1 MNKTYSVGIAGL
13 GTVGTG
19 FVNQILKFKSNS
31 QKIANIK
38 ISKIAVKNIR
48 KKRNIKLSNLPI
60 TTNTLSLAK
69 DKNIDIVIELIG
81 GSSWV
86 AYKLIRESLK
96 NKKHVITANKALLAV
111 HGNELAKIAE
121 RNNVSLNYE
130 AAVAGGIPIV
140 KAVRE
145 NLRYNNI
152 YKIYGILNGTC
163 NYILTKMEND
173 KGDFKDILKD
183 AQKKGFAEL
192 DPSFDING
200 IDAAHKIVILS
211 SLAFNVKLDFKST
224 FIEGIS
230 KIDSADFKYARE
242 LGYTIRLIAMA
253 SISKNSV
260 QQRVHPC
267 FIKKSSDVAK
277 IVDETNAIIVQD
289 KSIGKNIFQGPGA
302 GSGPTGAS
310 VLSDLMDILRGTRN
324 LPLGTAISKKLKAK
338 IDNIEDLS
346 FSYYLRIKAK
356 DKPGVLAKI
365 SKALSS
371 QKISIESIIQNPPVQ
386 TQNAEIILVLHKTKE
401 SMLLSALKK
410 IRKIKD
416 VGSSV
421 KFIRIENSIWLLFQI
436 NMRQA

>member
-1 MNKTYSVGIAGL
+1 M

-81 GSSWV
+81 GSSGV
-86 AYKLIRESLK
+86 AYKLIKEALK

-111 HGNELAKIAE
+111 HGNELAQIAE
-121 RNNVSLNYE
+121 KNNVSLNYE

-277 IVDETNAIIVQD
+277 VADETNAIIVQD

-421 KFIRIENSIWLLFQI
+421 KFIRIENSI
-436 NMRQA
+436 

>member
-48 KKRNIKLSNLPI
+48 KKRSIKLSNLPI

-81 GSSWV
+81 GSSGV
-86 AYKLIRESLK
+86 AYKLIKESLK
-96 NKKHVITANKALLAV
+96 NEKHVITANKALLAV
-111 HGNELAKIAE
+111 HGNELAQIAE
-121 RNNVSLNYE
+121 KNNVSLNYE

-183 AQKKGFAEL
+183 AQNKGFAEL

-277 IVDETNAIIVQD
+277 VADETNAIIVQD

-338 IDNIEDLS
+338 IDKIEDLS

-421 KFIRIENSIWLLFQI
+421 KFIRIENSI
-436 NMRQA
+436 

>member
-81 GSSWV
+81 GSSGV
-86 AYKLIRESLK
+86 AYKLIKEALK

-111 HGNELAKIAE
+111 HGNELAQIAE
-121 RNNVSLNYE
+121 KNNVSLNYE

-277 IVDETNAIIVQD
+277 VADETNAIIVQD

-421 KFIRIENSIWLLFQI
+421 KFIRIENSI
-436 NMRQA
+436 

>member
-1 MNKTYSVGIAGL
+1 
-13 GTVGTG
+13 
-19 FVNQILKFKSNS
+19 
-31 QKIANIK
+31 
-38 ISKIAVKNIR
+38 
-48 KKRNIKLSNLPI
+48 
-60 TTNTLSLAK
+60 
-69 DKNIDIVIELIG
+69 
-81 GSSWV
+81 
-86 AYKLIRESLK
+86 
-96 NKKHVITANKALLAV
+96 
-111 HGNELAKIAE
+111 
-121 RNNVSLNYE
+121 
-130 AAVAGGIPIV
+130 
-140 KAVRE
+140 
-145 NLRYNNI
+145 
-152 YKIYGILNGTC
+152 
-163 NYILTKMEND
+163 
-173 KGDFKDILKD
+173 
-183 AQKKGFAEL
+183 
-192 DPSFDING
+192 
-200 IDAAHKIVILS
+200 
-211 SLAFNVKLDFKST
+211 
-224 FIEGIS
+224 
-230 KIDSADFKYARE
+230 
-242 LGYTIRLIAMA
+242 MA

-277 IVDETNAIIVQD
+277 VVDETNAIIVQD

-371 QKISIESIIQNPPVQ
+371 RKISIESIIQNPPVQ

-410 IRKIKD
+410 IKKIKD

-421 KFIRIENSIWLLFQI
+421 KFIRIENSI
-436 NMRQA
+436 

>member
-81 GSSWV
+81 KSSGV
-86 AYKLIRESLK
+86 AYKLIKEALK

-111 HGNELAKIAE
+111 HGNELAQIAE
-121 RNNVSLNYE
+121 KNNVSLNYE

-277 IVDETNAIIVQD
+277 VADETNAIIVQD

-421 KFIRIENSIWLLFQI
+421 KFIRIENSI
-436 NMRQA
+436 

>member
-1 MNKTYSVGIAGL
+1 MNKTYAVGIAGL

-81 GSSWV
+81 GSSGV
-86 AYKLIRESLK
+86 AYKLIKEALK

-111 HGNELAKIAE
+111 HGNELAQIAE
-121 RNNVSLNYE
+121 KNNVSLNYE

-277 IVDETNAIIVQD
+277 VADETNAIIVQD

-421 KFIRIENSIWLLFQI
+421 KFIRIENSI
-436 NMRQA
+436 

>member
-81 GSSWV
+81 GSSGV
-86 AYKLIRESLK
+86 AYKLIKESLK

-111 HGNELAKIAE
+111 HGNELAQIAE
-121 RNNVSLNYE
+121 KNNVSLNYE

-173 KGDFKDILKD
+173 KGDFKEILKD

-230 KIDSADFKYARE
+230 KIDSDDFKYARE

-277 IVDETNAIIVQD
+277 VADETNAIIVQD

-324 LPLGTAISKKLKAK
+324 LPLGTAISKKRKAK

-421 KFIRIENSIWLLFQI
+421 KFIRIENSI
-436 NMRQA
+436 

>member
-81 GSSWV
+81 GSSGV
-86 AYKLIRESLK
+86 AYKLIKEALK

-111 HGNELAKIAE
+111 HGNELAQIAE
-121 RNNVSLNYE
+121 KNNVSLNYE

-277 IVDETNAIIVQD
+277 VADETNAIIVQD

-365 SKALSS
+365 SKALSN

-386 TQNAEIILVLHKTKE
+386 TQYAEIILVLHKTKE

-421 KFIRIENSIWLLFQI
+421 KFIRIENSI
-436 NMRQA
+436 

>member
-1 MNKTYSVGIAGL
+1 MTRNYVYNEKTFQKYRITDLSVKKSNIYVRNIYEENGKIFTLKHGYPQFY
-13 GTVGTG
+13 T
-19 FVNQILKFKSNS
+19 QILFVKEKPDIFMKS
-31 QKIANIK
+31 
-38 ISKIAVKNIR
+38 V
-48 KKRNIKLSNLPI
+48 
-60 TTNTLSLAK
+60 
-69 DKNIDIVIELIG
+69 
-81 GSSWV
+81 
-86 AYKLIRESLK
+86 
-96 NKKHVITANKALLAV
+96 
-111 HGNELAKIAE
+111 
-121 RNNVSLNYE
+121 LN
-130 AAVAGGIPIV
+130 
-140 KAVRE
+140 
-145 NLRYNNI
+145 
-152 YKIYGILNGTC
+152 
-163 NYILTKMEND
+163 D
-173 KGDFKDILKD
+173 
-183 AQKKGFAEL
+183 
-192 DPSFDING
+192 
-200 IDAAHKIVILS
+200 
-211 SLAFNVKLDFKST
+211 
-224 FIEGIS
+224 IEGIS

-277 IVDETNAIIVQD
+277 VADETNAIIVQD
-289 KSIGKNIFQGPGA
+289 RSIGKNIFQGPGA

-324 LPLGTAISKKLKAK
+324 LPLGTAISKKRKAK

-421 KFIRIENSIWLLFQI
+421 KFIRIENSI
-436 NMRQA
+436 

>member
-1 MNKTYSVGIAGL
+1 
-13 GTVGTG
+13 
-19 FVNQILKFKSNS
+19 
-31 QKIANIK
+31 
-38 ISKIAVKNIR
+38 
-48 KKRNIKLSNLPI
+48 
-60 TTNTLSLAK
+60 
-69 DKNIDIVIELIG
+69 
-81 GSSWV
+81 
-86 AYKLIRESLK
+86 
-96 NKKHVITANKALLAV
+96 
-111 HGNELAKIAE
+111 
-121 RNNVSLNYE
+121 
-130 AAVAGGIPIV
+130 
-140 KAVRE
+140 
-145 NLRYNNI
+145 
-152 YKIYGILNGTC
+152 
-163 NYILTKMEND
+163 MEND

-277 IVDETNAIIVQD
+277 VADETNAIIVQD

-421 KFIRIENSIWLLFQI
+421 KFIRIENSI
-436 NMRQA
+436 